1 MSSLI
6 FWAPYLTHKAIV
18 GHKREK
24 KRQKNYERWEGLRD
38 EYDDMKRVT
47 TQRQSLDYQPTGP
60 QFYPGDDSSSPS
72 QPRHSLS
79 SDRDLFTLRDQQEA
93 GDART
98 AWTPQE
104 RWQQRPTPA
113 GMSSASVERLH
124 PQYTAAQPP
133 QHTSQA
139 GPLQRQKTGATW
151 DEGLP
156 PPMRVSRR
164 QWADN
169 GNSME
174 EASLSTNSSRQ
185 DITRVSSGRR
195 SGSLNREEEEKE
207 ERRRKNEEV
216 HVVES
221 PYEWWK

>member
-60 QFYPGDDSSSPS
+60 QFYAGDDSPS

-104 RWQQRPTPA
+104 RWQQRANPP
-113 GMSSASVERLH
+113 GMSCPSAEPLQ
-124 PQYTAAQPP
+124 PQYTAAQP
-133 QHTSQA
+133 QYTAQA

-164 QWADN
+164 QWGDS

-195 SGSLNREEEEKE
+195 SGSLNREEEEG
-207 ERRRKNEEV
+207 RRKNEEV

>member
-6 FWAPYLTHKAIV
+6 FWAPYLTHKAII
-18 GHKREK
+18 GHKRDK

-47 TQRQSLDYQPTGP
+47 TSQRQSLDYHQSQFDDPSAPQPP
-60 QFYPGDDSSSPS
+60 
-72 QPRHSLS
+72 PRHSLS

-104 RWQQRPTPA
+104 RWQSRPLDPNPTR
-113 GMSSASVERLH
+113 MSSASVERL
-124 PQYTAAQPP
+124 PP
-133 QHTSQA
+133 NQHTSQA

-156 PPMRVSRR
+156 PPMRVQRR
-164 QWADN
+164 QWSDN
-169 GNSME
+169 EG
-174 EASLSTNSSRQ
+174 ASVSTNSSRQ

-195 SGSLNREEEEKE
+195 SGSLNREEEE
-207 ERRRKNEEV
+207 ERRKKREEGEV

>member
-18 GHKREK
+18 GHKRDK
-24 KRQKNYERWEGLRD
+24 KRQQNYERWEGLRD

-47 TQRQSLDYQPTGP
+47 NQRQSLEYQPTGS
-60 QFYPGDDSSSPS
+60 QMYQDPS
-72 QPRHSLS
+72 LPRHSLS
-79 SDRDLFTLRDQQEA
+79 SDRDLFTLGDQQEA

-104 RWQQRPTPA
+104 RWQARPAPS
-113 GMSSASVERLH
+113 GMRTASVERL
-124 PQYTAAQPP
+124 PAQYTAQQGPALRP
-133 QHTSQA
+133 Q
-139 GPLQRQKTGATW
+139 RTGATW

-156 PPMRVSRR
+156 PPIKVARR
-164 QWADN
+164 QWSDN
-169 GNSME
+169 GNLME
-174 EASLSTNSSRQ
+174 EGNSSTNSSRQ

-195 SGSLNREEEEKE
+195 SGSLNREEEE
-207 ERRRKNEEV
+207 RRRKEDEEV

>member
-18 GHKREK
+18 GHKRDK

-47 TQRQSLDYQPTGP
+47 SSQRQSLDYQPTGLQEDP
-60 QFYPGDDSSSPS
+60 AM
-72 QPRHSLS
+72 PRHSLS

-104 RWQQRPTPA
+104 RWQQRPAPA
-113 GMSSASVERLH
+113 PSPYMSTASVERM
-124 PQYTAAQPP
+124 PM
-133 QHTSQA
+133 QHTGQQ

-156 PPMRVSRR
+156 APLRVSRR
-164 QWADN
+164 QFSDN
-169 GNSME
+169 GME
-174 EASLSTNSSRQ
+174 GATSSTNSSRQ
-185 DITRVSSGRR
+185 DITRVSSSRR
-195 SGSLNREEEEKE
+195 SVSREDED
-207 ERRRKNEEV
+207 RRRKEQEV

>member
-1 MSSLI
+1 MSSLL
-6 FWAPYLTHKAIV
+6 FWGPYLTHKAIV
-18 GHKREK
+18 GHKRDK

-47 TQRQSLDYQPTGP
+47 NQRQSLEYQPTGS
-60 QFYPGDDSSSPS
+60 QMYQDDS

-104 RWQQRPTPA
+104 RWQQRPTHAPA
-113 GMSSASVERLH
+113 PAPAPGMSTASVERVPH
-124 PQYTAAQPP
+124 QYTAQ
-133 QHTSQA
+133 Q

-164 QWADN
+164 QWNDN
-169 GNSME
+169 ANLME
-174 EASLSTNSSRQ
+174 EGSSSANSSRH

-195 SGSLNREEEEKE
+195 SESLNREEEE
-207 ERRRKNEEV
+207 RRRKAEEV

>member
-18 GHKREK
+18 GHKRDK
-24 KRQKNYERWEGLRD
+24 KRQQNYERWEGLRD

-47 TQRQSLDYQPTGP
+47 NQRQSLEYQPTGS
-60 QFYPGDDSSSPS
+60 QMYQDPS
-72 QPRHSLS
+72 LPRHSLS

-104 RWQQRPTPA
+104 RWQSRPSPGM
-113 GMSSASVERLH
+113 GMSTANVERI
-124 PQYTAAQPP
+124 PAQYTAQ
-133 QHTSQA
+133 Q
-139 GPLQRQKTGATW
+139 GPALRPQKTGATW

-156 PPMRVSRR
+156 PPIKLSRR
-164 QWADN
+164 QWGDN
-169 GNSME
+169 GNLLE
-174 EASLSTNSSRQ
+174 EGNSSTNSSRQ
-185 DITRVSSGRR
+185 DITRVSSRRR
-195 SGSLNREEEEKE
+195 SGSLNREEEE
-207 ERRRKNEEV
+207 RRRKEEEEV

>member
-18 GHKREK
+18 GHKRDK
-24 KRQKNYERWEGLRD
+24 KRQQNYERWEGLRD

-47 TQRQSLDYQPTGP
+47 NARQSLEYQPTGTGS
-60 QFYPGDDSSSPS
+60 QMFQDDPS
-72 QPRHSLS
+72 QQYVPRHSLS

-104 RWQQRPTPA
+104 RWQSRPGDA
-113 GMSSASVERLH
+113 VASVERLQ
-124 PQYTAAQPP
+124 PQR
-133 QHTSQA
+133 TSQQ
-139 GPLQRQKTGATW
+139 GPIARQKTGATW

-156 PPMRVSRR
+156 APLRVSRR
-164 QWADN
+164 QWNDGSLA
-169 GNSME
+169 E
-174 EASLSTNSSRQ
+174 EGPGSSANSSRQ
-185 DITRVSSGRR
+185 DITRVSSNGRR
-195 SGSLNREEEEKE
+195 SVSREDE
-207 ERRRKNEEV
+207 ERRRKEEEV

>member
-18 GHKREK
+18 GHKRDK

-47 TQRQSLDYQPTGP
+47 NQRQSLDYQPTGS
-60 QFYPGDDSSSPS
+60 QMYQDDAP
-72 QPRHSLS
+72 PRHSLS

-104 RWQQRPTPA
+104 RWEQRPTQAPA
-113 GMSSASVERLH
+113 PGVGMSSASTERLQ
-124 PQYTAAQPP
+124 PQYTA
-133 QHTSQA
+133 QA
-139 GPLQRQKTGATW
+139 GPVQRHKTGATW

-156 PPMRVSRR
+156 PPIRVSRR

-169 GNSME
+169 GNLME

-195 SGSLNREEEEKE
+195 SGSLHREDEE
-207 ERRRKNEEV
+207 ERRRKQEEV

>member
-1 MSSLI
+1 MTSLI
-6 FWAPYLTHKAIV
+6 FWAPYLTHKAII
-18 GHKREK
+18 GHKRDK

-47 TQRQSLDYQPTGP
+47 SQRQSLDYQPTGP
-60 QFYPGDDSSSPS
+60 SPNPQSPYPSDAY

-104 RWQQRPTPA
+104 RWQARPNPTP
-113 GMSSASVERLH
+113 MSSASVERLAM
-124 PQYTAAQPP
+124 QP
-133 QHTSQA
+133 QHTGQG

-164 QWADN
+164 QWEDGN
-169 GNSME
+169 GNME
-174 EASLSTNSSRQ
+174 EGASLSTNSSRQ

-195 SGSLNREEEEKE
+195 SASLEREEEA
-207 ERRRKNEEV
+207 ERRRKTEEV

>member
-18 GHKREK
+18 GHKRDK
-24 KRQKNYERWEGLRD
+24 KRQQNYERWEGLRD

-47 TQRQSLDYQPTGP
+47 NQRQSIEYQPTGLAG
-60 QFYPGDDSSSPS
+60 QQMYQEDPS
-72 QPRHSLS
+72 AHQYNPPRHSLS
-79 SDRDLFTLRDQQEA
+79 NDRDLFTLRDQQEA

-104 RWQQRPTPA
+104 RWQSRPGEA
-113 GMSSASVERLH
+113 VSVERLL
-124 PQYTAAQPP
+124 PQR
-133 QHTSQA
+133 TSQQ
-139 GPLQRQKTGATW
+139 GPIVRQKTGATW

-156 PPMRVSRR
+156 APLRVSRR
-164 QWADN
+164 NFSDN
-169 GNSME
+169 GTFME
-174 EASLSTNSSRQ
+174 EGAGSSANSSRQ
-185 DITRVSSGRR
+185 DVTRMGSSGRR
-195 SGSLNREEEEKE
+195 SVSREDE
-207 ERRRKNEEV
+207 ERRRKEEEEV